1 MNMEYGIVIGV
12 LHQVVGYLLYPVII
26 GLMGCVLVCLFE
38 VGMSV
43 FEAVHSLKRF
53 VRVSHG
59 EALTAFDK
67 YASVRLERVDLLA
80 KAGPILGLMGT
91 LIPLGPGLI
100 ALGQGQLDVLSTA
113 LSVAFDTTVLG
124 LLIGL
129 GGFVM
134 AKVRRRWYTQVWQQ
148 ISDQSEQKHHG

>member
-1 MNMEYGIVIGV
+1 MEYGILIGI
-12 LHQVVGYLLYPVII
+12 LHHLVGDLLYPVIL
-26 GLMGCVLVCLFE
+26 GLMACALVCLWE
-38 VGMSV
+38 GGISV
-43 FEAVHSLKRF
+43 LEAVYALKQF
-53 VRVSHG
+53 VGVRDEHG
-59 EALTAFDK
+59 IAAFDK
-67 YASVRLERVDLLA
+67 YASVRLERVELLA

-100 ALGQGQLDVLSTA
+100 ALGQGKLDVLSTA

-134 AKVRRRWYTQVWQQ
+134 AKVRRRWYTLVWQKMT
-148 ISDQSEQKHHG
+148 EQQEHQHHA